1 MENIKFKENFNN
13 CRTSI
18 YKPETRQ
25 FLLSR
30 IAGSEQETDMSVPS
44 NCDGFG
50 RIHHFRRNVD
60 KWVQDPLPNDPVCKA
75 LEIPYTDVL
84 EAQVFQIA
92 SCNAHCWY
100 CFVPDELKRGKMVNA
115 KWLTAEQMVELYKKS
130 DTDIRVIDLSG
141 GNPELAPEWT
151 LDSKRLI
158 FG

>member
-44 NCDGFG
+44 TVMALDVSIILDVMF
-50 RIHHFRRNVD
+50 I

-75 LEIPYTDVL
+75 LEIP
-84 EAQVFQIA
+84 
-92 SCNAHCWY
+92 
-100 CFVPDELKRGKMVNA
+100 
-115 KWLTAEQMVELYKKS
+115 
-130 DTDIRVIDLSG
+130 
-141 GNPELAPEWT
+141 
-151 LDSKRLI
+151 
-158 FG
+158 

>member
-50 RIHHFRRNVD
+50 RIHHFRRKCRWKD
-60 KWVQDPLPNDPVCKA
+60 D
-75 LEIPYTDVL
+75 
-84 EAQVFQIA
+84 
-92 SCNAHCWY
+92 
-100 CFVPDELKRGKMVNA
+100 
-115 KWLTAEQMVELYKKS
+115 
-130 DTDIRVIDLSG
+130 
-141 GNPELAPEWT
+141 
-151 LDSKRLI
+151 
-158 FG
+158 

>member
-100 CFVPDELKRGKMVNA
+100 CFVPDELR
-115 KWLTAEQMVELYKKS
+115 YRYDS
-130 DTDIRVIDLSG
+130 DDY
-141 GNPELAPEWT
+141 E
-151 LDSKRLI
+151 
-158 FG
+158 

>member
-92 SCNAHCWY
+92 SCN
-100 CFVPDELKRGKMVNA
+100 GI
-115 KWLTAEQMVELYKKS
+115 KS
-130 DTDIRVIDLSG
+130 RISEEGFRI
-141 GNPELAPEWT
+141 N
-151 LDSKRLI
+151 
-158 FG
+158 